1 LSNKILSIVISGVG
15 GQGVLT
21 LSEIIGRALMK
32 KGFNV
37 KGTEIHGLAQRGGSV
52 VSHLKAGLIDFSPIV
67 DDGDANVIIGLEAL
81 ETLRVAR
88 YMNPGTI
95 VLMNDNIIQ
104 PVLPNIR
111 IPSKDDIVSRIQFIT
126 RNIIMVD
133 ADGIARRLKSMRVV
147 NTVMLGALAGIEVLP
162 LSADEILN
170 SLKERIH
177 PRFHAINEL
186 AFNEGYKISKNAISS
201 LGLENKIRN
210 LIEPQD

>member
-1 LSNKILSIVISGVG
+1 MPNKILSIVISGVG

-32 KGFNV
+32 RGFNV

-52 VSHLKAGLIDFSPIV
+52 ISHLKAGFIDFSPIV
-67 DDGDANVIIGLEAL
+67 DDGDADVVIGLEAL

-88 YMNPGTI
+88 YMNSGTI
-95 VLMNDNIIQ
+95 VLMNNNIIQ

-111 IPSKDDIVSRIQFIT
+111 IPSKNDIVSRIQAIT
-126 RNIIMVD
+126 RNIIMID
-133 ADGIARRLKSMRVV
+133 ADGIARRLNSMQVV

-162 LSADEILN
+162 LSSDEIIN

-177 PRFHAINEL
+177 PRFHVINEL
-186 AFNEGYKISKNAISS
+186 AFNEGYKISKNAISQ
-201 LGLENKIRN
+201 LGLENKIRSFTG
-210 LIEPQD
+210 I